1 MKIAALILSAG
12 KGSRMGGNKSLLRF
26 KGKTFLE
33 HVSNALRESTVCSE
47 IFVVTG
53 FEHEKVADEAHRLS
67 LKPIFNPHAELG
79 IMTSLQMGLKSIS
92 QDVDAVLVSLVDQ
105 PMIEADFIASF
116 VEDFEIHQNRY
127 SLARPY
133 FDGKPGHPSLITR
146 KHFEAIAAHE
156 PTDEGAN
163 FLFKMFPE
171 QVRHFETENRNS
183 VTDIDTVD
191 DLRGLM
197 GGTPKPAEESAEEL
211 KDAF

>member
-26 KGKTFLE
+26 KGRTFLE

-53 FEHEKVADEAHRLS
+53 FDHEKVADEAHRLQ
-67 LKPIFNPHAELG
+67 LKPVFNPHSEMG

-105 PMIEADFIASF
+105 PMIDGEFIASF
-116 VEDFEIHQNRY
+116 VEDFQIQNGRF

-133 FDGKPGHPSLITR
+133 FDGRPGHPSLIA
-146 KHFEAIAAHE
+146 KMHFAEILNHE

-163 FLFKMFPE
+163 FLFREHPE
-171 QVRHFETENRNS
+171 QVRKFETSNRHS

-197 GGTPKPAEESAEEL
+197 SGTTYASAPEEP